1 MAGGGTA
8 WRREG
13 PGTPME
19 VLAWG
24 DKEMLCRPCVECGL
38 MTDRFCDY
46 CRARDR
52 CPSEEWADGQMTPLC
67 LYCDN
72 KYDACHFCRGLSW
85 CRPPRCERHF
95 STKPTSAGAAST
107 GTSSAGAASAAAGS
121 EEAASGEVASAAAA
135 GPSPKPAP

>member
-13 PGTPME
+13 PGAPME

-67 LYCDN
+67 SYCD
-72 KYDACHFCRGLSW
+72 KQVRRVPLL
-85 CRPPRCERHF
+85 PR
-95 STKPTSAGAAST
+95 AVVVQA
-107 GTSSAGAASAAAGS
+107 
-121 EEAASGEVASAAAA
+121 
-135 GPSPKPAP
+135 PAV